1 MIIWLNG
8 AYGSGK
14 TTIAELL
21 HECISP
27 SWIYDPEEIGD
38 FFRKNLP
45 KEIQKDDFQ
54 KYQEWRTWNVQ
65 ILEKLNREYS
75 GTIIVP
81 MTLHMKFCFE
91 EIFKSLEVRNIE
103 VHRFLLEVSKEEL
116 IRRLNLRN
124 DVLKKWGLS
133 HLEDELTFFDTLPDH
148 EKINNQQNPELV
160 VQEILD
166 KVGK

>member
-21 HECISP
+21 HERIFP

-65 ILEKLNREYS
+65 ILEKLNREHS

-103 VHRFLLEVSKEEL
+103 VHRFLL
-116 IRRLNLRN
+116 
-124 DVLKKWGLS
+124 
-133 HLEDELTFFDTLPDH
+133 
-148 EKINNQQNPELV
+148 
-160 VQEILD
+160 
-166 KVGK
+166 